1 MQRALICRGALFA
14 QQVTLP
20 TRISSV
26 LVPRS
31 YRAMSSLTVP
41 APASLLLPL
50 KVPYRLMLGPGPSN
64 VPPRI
69 LSAGGR
75 PIIGHMHK
83 EMFEIMDDIKKG
95 IQYAFQTKNELTMA
109 ISGSGHAAMEAALY
123 NAVERG
129 ETVLIAVNGIW
140 GERAADISERM
151 GADAKRL
158 VKPPGECFTLQE
170 IEQALS
176 KHKPVLFFITHGE
189 SSTGIAHPLDGLGAL
204 CHKYNCLLLVDSV
217 ASLGGAP
224 IYMDRQEIDILYSGS
239 QKVLN
244 APPGTAP
251 ISFSERAKQ
260 KIFSRKTKP
269 VSFYLDMGWLANYW
283 GCDGKPRVP
292 LHGVTS
298 SNCHCTEI
306 SVSFAFHE
314 QIVAP
319 LVPCCPRVSVPQC
332 FDTLSAS
339 RTICLSVSILQGL
352 LSLVLQY
359 PKTLGSLVLNRL
371 STLTPSVPRRPVI
384 SALNDYDAPQ
394 LLTAVSSVYHHTGPV
409 SGLFSLRESLA
420 ILAEQ
425 GLENYW
431 KHHQE
436 MALYFHQ
443 GLEKL
448 GLKLFVKD
456 KNVRLPT
463 VTTIAVPEGYDWRD
477 ITAYIMKNYSMEIT
491 GGLGPSVGMVLRVGL
506 MGYNCTKANADL
518 VLQALGDAL
527 QHCHKSKV

>member
-1 MQRALICRGALFA
+1 
-14 QQVTLP
+14 
-20 TRISSV
+20 
-26 LVPRS
+26 
-31 YRAMSSLTVP
+31 MSSLTVP

-50 KVPYRLMLGPGPSN
+50 KVPDRLLLGPGPSN

-83 EMFEIMDDIKKG
+83 EMLEIMDDIKKG

-109 ISGSGHAAMEAALY
+109 ISGSGHVAMEAALY

-129 ETVLIAVNGIW
+129 ETVLMGVNGIW

-151 GADAKRL
+151 GADAKRI

-204 CHKYNCLLLVDSV
+204 CHK
-217 ASLGGAP
+217 
-224 IYMDRQEIDILYSGS
+224 
-239 QKVLN
+239 
-244 APPGTAP
+244 
-251 ISFSERAKQ
+251 Q

-269 VSFYLDMGWLANYW
+269 VSFYLDMSWLANYW
-283 GCDGKPRVP
+283 GCDGKPRV
-292 LHGVTS
+292 
-298 SNCHCTEI
+298 
-306 SVSFAFHE
+306 
-314 QIVAP
+314 
-319 LVPCCPRVSVPQC
+319 
-332 FDTLSAS
+332 D
-339 RTICLSVSILQGL
+339 CLLF
-352 LSLVLQY
+352 
-359 PKTLGSLVLNRL
+359 
-371 STLTPSVPRRPVI
+371 
-384 SALNDYDAPQ
+384 
-394 LLTAVSSVYHHTGPV
+394 LTAPT
-409 SGLFSLRESLA
+409 
-420 ILAEQ
+420 Q

-436 MALYFHQ
+436 MALYLHQ

-456 KNVRLPT
+456 KDVRLPT

-477 ITAYIMKNYSMEIT
+477 ITAYVMKNYSIEIT

-527 QHCHKSKV
+527 QHCHKNKV

>member
-1 MQRALICRGALFA
+1 MQRALICRGALLV
-14 QQVTLP
+14 QQVTLKSSL
-20 TRISSV
+20 TTQISSV

-50 KVPYRLMLGPGPSN
+50 KVPDRLLLGPGPSN

-109 ISGSGHAAMEAALY
+109 ISGSGHVAMEAALY
-123 NAVERG
+123 NTVERG
-129 ETVLIAVNGIW
+129 ETVLMGVNGIW

-151 GADAKRL
+151 GADAKRI

-224 IYMDRQEIDILYSGS
+224 IYMDKQEIDILYSGS

-269 VSFYLDMGWLANYW
+269 VSFYLDMSWLANYW
-283 GCDGKPRVP
+283 GCDGKPR
-292 LHGVTS
+292 
-298 SNCHCTEI
+298 
-306 SVSFAFHE
+306 
-314 QIVAP
+314 
-319 LVPCCPRVSVPQC
+319 
-332 FDTLSAS
+332 
-339 RTICLSVSILQGL
+339 
-352 LSLVLQY
+352 
-359 PKTLGSLVLNRL
+359 
-371 STLTPSVPRRPVI
+371 
-384 SALNDYDAPQ
+384 
-394 LLTAVSSVYHHTGPV
+394 VYHHTGPV

-436 MALYFHQ
+436 MALYLHQ

-456 KNVRLPT
+456 KDVRLPT

-477 ITAYIMKNYSMEIT
+477 ITAYVMKNYSIEIT

>member
-14 QQVTLP
+14 QQVALESSLT

-129 ETVLIAVNGIW
+129 ETVLIGVNGIW

-158 VKPPGECFTLQE
+158 VKLPGECFTLQE

-224 IYMDRQEIDILYSGS
+224 IYMDKQEIDILYSGS

-283 GCDGKPRVP
+283 GCDGKPRV
-292 LHGVTS
+292 
-298 SNCHCTEI
+298 
-306 SVSFAFHE
+306 
-314 QIVAP
+314 
-319 LVPCCPRVSVPQC
+319 
-332 FDTLSAS
+332 
-339 RTICLSVSILQGL
+339 
-352 LSLVLQY
+352 
-359 PKTLGSLVLNRL
+359 
-371 STLTPSVPRRPVI
+371 
-384 SALNDYDAPQ
+384 
-394 LLTAVSSVYHHTGPV
+394 YHHTGPV
-409 SGLFSLRESLA
+409 SGFFALRESLA

-425 GLENYW
+425 GLENNW

-436 MALYFHQ
+436 MALYLHQ

-456 KNVRLPT
+456 KNLRLPT

-527 QHCHKSKV
+527 QHCQKSKV

>member
-1 MQRALICRGALFA
+1 RALICRGALLA
-14 QQVTLP
+14 KQVTLESSLP

-26 LVPRS
+26 LVPLY

-41 APASLLLPL
+41 VPASLLLPL
-50 KVPYRLMLGPGPSN
+50 KVPYRLLLGPGPSN

-69 LSAGGR
+69 LSAGGT

-83 EMFEIMDDIKKG
+83 ELFEIMDDIKKG
-95 IQYAFQTKNELTMA
+95 IQYAFQTKNELTLA

-129 ETVLIAVNGIW
+129 ETVLIGINGIW

-189 SSTGIAHPLDGLGAL
+189 SSTGIVHPLDGLGAL

-217 ASLGGAP
+217 ASLGGVP
-224 IYMDRQEIDILYSGS
+224 IYMDKQEIDILYTGS

-283 GCDGKPRVP
+283 ACDGKPR
-292 LHGVTS
+292 
-298 SNCHCTEI
+298 I
-306 SVSFAFHE
+306 
-314 QIVAP
+314 
-319 LVPCCPRVSVPQC
+319 
-332 FDTLSAS
+332 
-339 RTICLSVSILQGL
+339 
-352 LSLVLQY
+352 
-359 PKTLGSLVLNRL
+359 
-371 STLTPSVPRRPVI
+371 
-384 SALNDYDAPQ
+384 
-394 LLTAVSSVYHHTGPV
+394 YHHTGPV
-409 SGLFSLRESLA
+409 SGFFALRESLA

-425 GLENYW
+425 GLENTW

-436 MALYFHQ
+436 IAQYLHQ

-456 KNVRLPT
+456 KNLRLPT

-477 ITAYIMKNYSMEIT
+477 ITTYVMKSYSTEIA
-491 GGLGPSVGMVLRVGL
+491 GGLGPLVGMV
-506 MGYNCTKANADL
+506 
-518 VLQALGDAL
+518 
-527 QHCHKSKV
+527 

>member
-1 MQRALICRGALFA
+1 
-14 QQVTLP
+14 
-20 TRISSV
+20 
-26 LVPRS
+26 
-31 YRAMSSLTVP
+31 
-41 APASLLLPL
+41 
-50 KVPYRLMLGPGPSN
+50 
-64 VPPRI
+64 
-69 LSAGGR
+69 
-75 PIIGHMHK
+75 
-83 EMFEIMDDIKKG
+83 MDDIKKG
-95 IQYAFQTKNELTMA
+95 IQYAFQTKNELTLA

-129 ETVLIAVNGIW
+129 ETVLIGINGIW

-189 SSTGIAHPLDGLGAL
+189 SSTGIVHPLDGLGAL

-217 ASLGGAP
+217 ASLGGVP
-224 IYMDRQEIDILYSGS
+224 IYMDKQEIDILYTGS

-283 GCDGKPRVP
+283 ACDGKPR
-292 LHGVTS
+292 
-298 SNCHCTEI
+298 I
-306 SVSFAFHE
+306 
-314 QIVAP
+314 
-319 LVPCCPRVSVPQC
+319 
-332 FDTLSAS
+332 
-339 RTICLSVSILQGL
+339 
-352 LSLVLQY
+352 
-359 PKTLGSLVLNRL
+359 
-371 STLTPSVPRRPVI
+371 
-384 SALNDYDAPQ
+384 
-394 LLTAVSSVYHHTGPV
+394 YHHTGPV
-409 SGLFSLRESLA
+409 SGFFALRESLA

-425 GLENYW
+425 GLENTW

-436 MALYFHQ
+436 IAQYLHQ

-456 KNVRLPT
+456 KNLRLPT

-477 ITAYIMKNYSMEIT
+477 ITTYVMKSYSTEIA
-491 GGLGPSVGMVLRVGL
+491 GGLGPLVGMVLRVGM

-527 QHCHKSKV
+527 QHCHKSNV